1 MPCSPSLSHR
11 PFVLSQ
17 WNDTPKSKSG
27 AAPSANKTLTKT
39 PRARAAAARAA
50 ARRGSSK
57 VLEEQHS
64 QAAFFGG
71 SDDDDDDADAN
82 AAAYDVDHGG
92 GGGDGDGL
100 LAAVKNMNRNLD
112 AALSPMARRRQQ
124 CETLES
130 ESPEKPARAAATNAT
145 KATATKRPPVVRRVS
160 HGVSRQPSKQSIHSY
175 SGAGRPVGQSPG
187 RRGPGRQGP
196 GRGSMMTTLAMDM
209 AERRLRIEGED
220 GGNGDGDFSDES
232 SDSGGWFEE
241 T

>member
-1 MPCSPSLSHR
+1 M
-11 PFVLSQ
+11 LSQ
-17 WNDTPKSKSG
+17 WNDTPKSKSS
-27 AAPSANKTLTKT
+27 AAPSAKSLTKT

-50 ARRGSSK
+50 ARRGSEK

-82 AAAYDVDHGG
+82 AAAYDVDNGDG
-92 GGGDGDGL
+92 DGGGDGDGL
-100 LAAVKNMNRNLD
+100 FAAVKNMNRNLD
-112 AALSPMARRRQQ
+112 AALSPQARRRQQ

-130 ESPEKPARAAATNAT
+130 ESPQKPARAAATKATNATNAT
-145 KATATKRPPVVRRVS
+145 KAAATKRPPVVRRVS
-160 HGVSRQPSKQSIHSY
+160 RQPSRRQ
-175 SGAGRPVGQSPG
+175 GPG
-187 RRGPGRQGP
+187 RQGPGRQGP
-196 GRGSMMTTLAMDM
+196 GRGSMMNTLAMDM

-220 GGNGDGDFSDES
+220 GGNGDDDFSDES

>member
-82 AAAYDVDHGG
+82 AAAYD
-92 GGGDGDGL
+92 L
-100 LAAVKNMNRNLD
+100 
-112 AALSPMARRRQQ
+112 LSPMARRRQQ
-124 CETLES
+124 CETVES
-130 ESPEKPARAAATNAT
+130 ESPTKPAIAAATNAT
-145 KATATKRPPVVRRVS
+145 KAAATKRPPVVRRVS